1 MNTPP
6 RRILLAAAAA
16 AAAVLVVVMLLTD
29 VATQTSSH
37 AAPTPCPDS
46 IACHA
51 LKRMPT
57 TAR

>member
-1 MNTPP
+1 MNIPP
-6 RRILLAAAAA
+6 RRILLFAAA
-16 AAAVLVVVMLLTD
+16 AAAVALGVVMLLTD
-29 VATQTSSH
+29 EGTHVSSR

-57 TAR
+57 AAR